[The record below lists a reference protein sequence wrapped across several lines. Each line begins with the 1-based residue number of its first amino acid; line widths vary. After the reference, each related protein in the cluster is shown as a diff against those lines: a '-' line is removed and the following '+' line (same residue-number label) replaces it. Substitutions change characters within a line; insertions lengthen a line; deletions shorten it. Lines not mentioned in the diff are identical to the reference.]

1 MELNKPWCICFFIV
15 LQLLDGLLLESFGTH
30 GWSIPTSHSDKAKII
45 TAKFKNLRGVLKS
58 WQAQLSNL
66 KTNISNVM
74 LVLAFFGILEEFR
87 DLSVPEWNFGAL
99 LMDKLSSLSQQ

>member
-1 MELNKPWCICFFIV
+1 VVHLFFYCPSITRWFA
-15 LQLLDGLLLESFGTH
+15 LGILWDS
-30 GWSIPTSHSDKAKII
+30 WIPTSHSDKAKII

-87 DLSVPEWNFGAL
+87 DLLVPEWNFGAL